1 MSKKILF
8 TVAAYVTD
16 RPGRWKHVAK
26 AYLMLAKG
34 LAKLGYDSCF
44 YVHPEAVHGRM
55 KQGRYILTSDEEL
68 PLLLKREKPDF
79 CFIWGGRTEADRKTA
94 QQVKEY
100 SSRCRIIYSEA
111 GWFPQR
117 DRIYFDLE
125 GTNADASFSKRL
137 TGEDNIQDRE
147 RANFIRMRNR
157 IVRRDLGLN
166 PFARVSPFRI
176 EPPDIRKKI
185 LVPLQDE
192 QDTNI
197 ICSSPFKTMRAFVEY
212 LSATYPQ
219 YRFVVRQHP
228 RAPVSNL
235 PALDNVEYQ
244 DKSVDLFRQFDD
256 IGLVIGI
263 NSTVLLQAAM
273 HNKTVIA
280 LGEGIASAGG
290 CVYPMD
296 VDNPLPEFDCP
307 LVDTDAAER
316 RLAFLLV
323 ERQMNRR
330 KLASKRYLQQSYL
343 YELMT
348 DDA

>member
-1 MSKKILF
+1 LNKKILF

-26 AYLMLAKG
+26 AYLMLAEG
-34 LAKLGYDSCF
+34 LGKLGYDSCF
-44 YVHPEAVHGRM
+44 YVHPEAVHGRL
-55 KQGRYILTSDEEL
+55 KRSQYVLTSEEDL
-68 PLLLKREKPDF
+68 PRLLAREKPDF
-79 CFIWGGRTEADRKTA
+79 CFIWGGRTEADHETVRH
-94 QQVKEY
+94 VKDYDEN
-100 SSRCRIIYSEA
+100 CRIIYSEA

-125 GTNADASFSKRL
+125 GTNAQASFSKRL
-137 TGEDNIQDRE
+137 AGDENITERDR
-147 RANFIRMRNR
+147 AIFLRMRNR
-157 IVRRDLGLN
+157 IVRHDLGLF

-176 EPPDIRKKI
+176 EPPDMNKKI

-192 QDTNI
+192 NDTNI
-197 ICSSPFKTMRAFVEY
+197 ICSSPFKTMRAFVES
-212 LSATYPQ
+212 LSKTYPQ

-228 RAPVSNL
+228 RAPVSDL
-235 PALDNVEYQ
+235 PILDNVEYQ
-244 DKSVDLFRQFDD
+244 DKSVDLFKQFNE

-273 HNKTVIA
+273 HNKNVIA
-280 LGEGIASAGG
+280 LGEGIASTGG

-296 VDNPLPEFDCP
+296 VDNPLSEFERP

-330 KLASKRYLQQSYL
+330 KLASKRYLKQSYL
-343 YELMT
+343 YDLIT
-348 DDA
+348 NDA